1 MLDKLRRIFLY
12 SDVINKDTLDAQEKV
27 LEDNRKF
34 AVAWSAAQ
42 ILYWG
47 YCIVMSFSSED
58 FHRCRSA
65 YIAAIILCV
74 AALICAARL
83 APKAPRLIPFTE
95 ILTVVALLG
104 ASLWIA
110 RIQLRHNAWTLMMFA
125 SVLLF
130 PIMFINV
137 TLSNILVAGV
147 NFLAAV
153 IMLRDGIKPEVS
165 RWSLT
170 NLLIFSSIGI
180 LVGHFIDRARYE
192 RYVFAESAVKLAEMQ
207 TKFAYYDQMTG
218 LKNRR
223 AYSEKLDELA
233 KGMPADL
240 CVVMADLNGLKR
252 ANDTM
257 GHEAGD
263 ELIIGASECLSQ
275 AFDGAGTVY
284 RIGGDEF
291 CVIMER
297 TLPEAMH
304 CLERLAEVSSGW
316 KGRFINGV
324 SLSCGVET
332 NQDCTDIE
340 AIVKEAD
347 RKMYAEKSNYYRNS
361 GIDRR
366 RR

>member
-1 MLDKLRRIFLY
+1 M
-12 SDVINKDTLDAQEKV
+12 
-27 LEDNRKF
+27 
-34 AVAWSAAQ
+34 
-42 ILYWG
+42 
-47 YCIVMSFSSED
+47 
-58 FHRCRSA
+58 
-65 YIAAIILCV
+65 
-74 AALICAARL
+74 
-83 APKAPRLIPFTE
+83 
-95 ILTVVALLG
+95 
-104 ASLWIA
+104 
-110 RIQLRHNAWTLMMFA
+110 
-125 SVLLF
+125 
-130 PIMFINV
+130 
-137 TLSNILVAGV
+137 
-147 NFLAAV
+147 
-153 IMLRDGIKPEVS
+153 
-165 RWSLT
+165 
-170 NLLIFSSIGI
+170 
-180 LVGHFIDRARYE
+180 
-192 RYVFAESAVKLAEMQ
+192 KLAEMQ

-233 KGMPADL
+233 KGMPANL